1 MKKAKLIYEF
11 FEGYTKEEVDQAI
24 KKLPA
29 KDKKLI
35 KLRYGEDLA
44 NPKITPFD
52 AKQYSRLY
60 ITVFG
65 RMQKILKGVPIKKPK
80 KVKNIYEILKK
91 YKKEEVDQAI
101 KKLSVKDQEMIALIC
116 GDDLERSK
124 VNEEEMKELNQ
135 TVIRKLRYVLSKSD
149 SYHAKKKTIYEYFSD
164 YSKDAVDNAIASL
177 PEGHRDLITLRYGE
191 DLSNPVFNTLSKD
204 DRGKFYGNALSML
217 SRILSGKN
225 ERKNNTTRPAKEKK
239 PVAISDSKELEIQEI
254 NLSDEETISSAV
266 TTLETDSLIK
276 DDYYDILN
284 FLKRP
289 TFIQMVEKLNSV
301 KKAVI
306 LALRYGYID
315 DKYYSKSAIAE
326 FLNIDLEEI
335 SQAEEDALLLHK
347 ENINSYFDKVIDT
360 VTGSRNKK

>member
-1 MKKAKLIYEF
+1 MYDFKLKNNEEIRLISDDTIIY
-11 FEGYTKEEVDQAI
+11 TDNEEINVTCIITNQR
-24 KKLPA
+24 L
-29 KDKKLI
+29 LI
-35 KLRYGEDLA
+35 LDYPSGIYNSAEDLRVSG
-44 NPKITPFD
+44 KMT
-52 AKQYSRLY
+52 Y
-60 ITVFG
+60 I
-65 RMQKILKGVPIKKPK
+65 R
-80 KVKNIYEILKK
+80 
-91 YKKEEVDQAI
+91 KKEIVAEINLKDITSII
-101 KKLSVKDQEMIALIC
+101 KENNYYRI
-116 GDDLERSK
+116 
-124 VNEEEMKELNQ
+124 ELNN
-135 TVIRKLRYVLSKSD
+135 KS
-149 SYHAKKKTIYEYFSD
+149 Y
-164 YSKDAVDNAIASL
+164 
-177 PEGHRDLITLRYGE
+177 
-191 DLSNPVFNTLSKD
+191 
-204 DRGKFYGNALSML
+204 
-217 SRILSGKN
+217 
-225 ERKNNTTRPAKEKK
+225 
-239 PVAISDSKELEIQEI
+239 I
-254 NLSDEETISSAV
+254 NLSDEETISSAF